1 MRMLHIASKFVEN
14 KQDLL
19 QIYKSFI
26 RSRLE
31 FSCVV
36 WNSSLTKENEHD
48 IERVQKA
55 AVKLILKEAYK
66 DYESGLKMLN
76 IESLVDRRNRL
87 CLKFAKQCLKNENF
101 KKLFP
106 LKKQNHKMEKRKSE
120 KFIIKKMHTE
130 RYLKS
135 AIPDMKR
142 LLNMEEYKIRN
153 MFNFDVTRE
162 NCFYNPISVKI

>member
-1 MRMLHIASKFVEN
+1 M
-14 KQDLL
+14 
-19 QIYKSFI
+19 
-26 RSRLE
+26 
-31 FSCVV
+31 
-36 WNSSLTKENEHD
+36 
-48 IERVQKA
+48 
-55 AVKLILKEAYK
+55 
-66 DYESGLKMLN
+66 N
-76 IESLVDRRNRL
+76 IESLGDRRNRF
-87 CLKFAKQCLKNENF
+87 CLKFVKQCLKNENF

-142 LLNMEEYKIRN
+142 LLNKEECKISN
-153 MFNFDVTRE
+153 MSNFNVTRE

>member
-1 MRMLHIASKFVEN
+1 MFNWRFFVKN

-106 LKKQNHKMEKRKSE
+106 LKKQSHKMEKRKSE
-120 KFIIKKMHTE
+120 KFVIKKMHTE